1 MENKIDIEKSN
12 CKIRS
17 RNKKHQNI
25 TDAYIDDLGDVW
37 IWINEELVKADQVFG
52 EKEYELFP
60 G

>member
-17 RNKKHQNI
+17 RDQKHQNI

-37 IWINEELVKADQVFG
+37 IWINGEFVKADLVFG